1 MNLLTLAVV
10 IVSGLGESLTRAF
23 SDLGHVPQCL
33 VAYPEKELCL
43 SLMHVYVKFVIAIAI
58 SVAHMPLTH

>member
-33 VAYPEKELCL
+33 VAYPDNELFI
-43 SLMHVYVKFVIAIAI
+43 SLMHAYVKYVIANVI
-58 SVAHMPLTH
+58 SVAHVPLTH